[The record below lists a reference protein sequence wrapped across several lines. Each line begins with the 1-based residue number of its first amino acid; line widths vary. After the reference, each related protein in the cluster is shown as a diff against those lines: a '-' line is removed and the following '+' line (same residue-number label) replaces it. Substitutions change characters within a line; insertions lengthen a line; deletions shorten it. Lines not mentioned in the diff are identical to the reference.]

1 MTVRNRCA
9 SCREPISLLWASW
22 NSGTKIPSTVSSP
35 YRSLAARNGSA
46 LAPFEKKRPNLP
58 RWSRISSTLCPPAS
72 KEWRWRT
79 STNLEKGLEKKD
91 FPSLPV
97 LFCSSD
103 QRRTNWASLIPSRF
117 RTISRVAP
125 STALSTV
132 STIMAVPSFF
142 LRLTCMVAMLTC
154 PAPKR
159 VPI

>member
-46 LAPFEKKRPNLP
+46 LAPFEKRDQTFPDGAGFPRPCVHPLQKNGDGGYRLTLKRTGKEGF
-58 RWSRISSTLCPPAS
+58 SFSSSP
-72 KEWRWRT
+72 
-79 STNLEKGLEKKD
+79 
-91 FPSLPV
+91 
-97 LFCSSD
+97 FCSSD